1 MEPRNGAGIRQVVE
15 RSRPSGK
22 GIPYTCTGREVTAD
36 AACTVGKHPLPIS
49 PSRDWFA
56 LFTLCQAV
64 RAGEAESELT
74 GRRSCGRRDGRRL
87 TARDNIF

>member
-1 MEPRNGAGIRQVVE
+1 MRGLHRPIMCVGTHPGAQLEVESGAGFRQSAG
-15 RSRPSGK
+15 RPPPSGK

-56 LFTLCQAV
+56 LFRLCKVGPAF
-64 RAGEAESELT
+64 SF
-74 GRRSCGRRDGRRL
+74 S
-87 TARDNIF
+87 